1 MFNFFKKKI
10 KHTNFES
17 LKIDF
22 HSHILPGLD
31 DGSDDLEESIELL
44 RKMEGFG
51 YTHLIMS
58 PHVMGDFYNNTTE
71 LIFDRLQLLQE
82 AAKSNNIQITLQA
95 TAEYYLDEWF
105 EEKIKTKQ
113 LLPFAKNKILFEIS
127 YVNEPRN
134 LFETIFD
141 LQIAGYQPIL
151 AHPERYSFFHSRFDI
166 YEKIAQ
172 TGCRLQVNLLS
183 LIGYYGPSEK
193 HIAEKLINNKLAY
206 YLSSDA
212 HKLKHLELLPN
223 VFESE
228 LYHDA
233 IKQSHHLELLSEL

>member
-10 KHTNFES
+10 KHIHHES

-31 DGSDDLEESIELL
+31 DGSDNIEESIQLL
-44 RKMEGFG
+44 RKMQEFG

-58 PHVMGDFYNNTTE
+58 PHVMGDFYKNTPE
-71 LIFDRLQLLQE
+71 MILDKLQLLQ
-82 AAKSNNIQITLQA
+82 AASTANGLQISLQA
-95 TAEYYLDEWF
+95 SAEYYLDEWF
-105 EEKIKTKQ
+105 EEKIKAKQ

-134 LFETIFD
+134 LFDTIFD
-141 LQIAGYQPIL
+141 LQIAGFQPVL
-151 AHPERYSFFHSRFDI
+151 AHPERYSFFHSRFDM
-166 YEKIAQ
+166 YEKIAE

-183 LIGYYGPSEK
+183 LIGYYGPNEK
-193 HIAEKLINNKLAY
+193 HVAEKLIDKKLAY

-223 VFESE
+223 VFESD
-228 LYHDA
+228 LYLDA

>member
-1 MFNFFKKKI
+1 MFNLFKKKI
-10 KHTNFES
+10 KHVNHEP

-31 DGSDDLEESIELL
+31 DGSENLDESIDLL

-58 PHVMGDFYNNTTE
+58 PHVMGDFYKNTPE
-71 LIFDRLQLLQE
+71 MILDKLQLLQ
-82 AAKSNNIQITLQA
+82 AASKANGLQISLQA
-95 TAEYYLDEWF
+95 SAEYYLDEWF
-105 EEKIKTKQ
+105 EEKIKAKQ

-134 LFETIFD
+134 LFDTIFD
-141 LQIAGYQPIL
+141 LQIAGFQPIL
-151 AHPERYSFFHSRFDI
+151 AHPERYSFFHSRFDM

-183 LIGYYGPSEK
+183 LIGYYGPGEK
-193 HIAEKLINNKLAY
+193 RTAEKLIDNKLAY
-206 YLSSDA
+206 YLASDA
-212 HKLKHLELLPN
+212 HKIKHLELLPQ

-228 LYHDA
+228 LYHEA
-233 IKQSHHLELLSEL
+233 IKQSHHLELLSEI

>member
-10 KHTNFES
+10 KHINYES

-22 HSHILPGLD
+22 HSHILPELD
-31 DGSDDLEESIELL
+31 DGSENMEESIELL
-44 RKMEGFG
+44 RKMQGFG

-58 PHVMGDFYNNTTE
+58 PHVMGDFYKNTPE
-71 LIFDRLQLLQE
+71 MILEKLQLLQE
-82 AAKSNNIQITLQA
+82 ASDANGLQITLLA
-95 TAEYYLDEWF
+95 SAEYYLDEWF
-105 EEKIKTKQ
+105 DEKIKAKQ

-127 YVNEPRN
+127 YVNEPHN
-134 LFETIFD
+134 LFDTIFN
-141 LQIAGYQPIL
+141 LQIAGFQPIL
-151 AHPERYSFFHSRFDI
+151 AHPERYSFFHSRYDM

-183 LIGYYGPSEK
+183 LIGYYGPNEK
-193 HIAEKLINNKLAY
+193 RIAEKLIDNKLAY

-228 LYHDA
+228 LYHEA